1 MPIKSSL
8 KIVLT
13 VIGLLVLSSCG
24 DAAPADAGKLRI
36 KADKAGAYI
45 YIDGDKKGMIGDS
58 GYTNILL
65 AEGEYK
71 IKVEKASNDGEWV
84 YTKTRTVFLG
94 ADSSVKLNFKL
105 DDIAT
110 KKRKTRLA
118 REAKEKKVRLARE
131 AKEKKARLAREAK
144 EKKARLARERKQKI
158 AKLPK
163 IFIKHN
169 QRYIGNNDTVVDKTT
184 GLMWKKCSEGQNGN
198 NCTGTAKEYKWQA
211 ALDHAKTVNFAGHSD
226 WRLPTIKE
234 LHSLV
239 FCSNGKVRKFKD
251 NDRDSDSCRSKAK
264 GNYESPTI
272 NQISFPNTPADNF
285 WSSSPHSNGSY
296 YAWIVG
302 FVDGYDGG
310 SDRDYSGRLRLVRSG
325 Q

>member
-131 AKEKKARLAREAK
+131 
-144 EKKARLARERKQKI
+144 RKQKI
-158 AKLPK
+158 AKFQK

-251 NDRDSDSCRSKAK
+251 NDRDTDGCYSEAK

-272 NQISFPNTPADNF
+272 NQISFPNTPADIF
-285 WSSSPHSNGSY
+285 WSSSPHSSY
-296 YAWIVG
+296 SYDAWIV
-302 FVDGYDGG
+302 FFNDGDDSFGG
-310 SDRDYSGRLRLVRSG
+310 HYSSFRLRLVRSG